1 MSLLEAATAAL
12 RIVLVLGG
20 IYLALCAALWAI
32 QDKLIFH
39 PQKLVAGPKHP
50 AAKAVALSRG
60 DAVLR
65 GWTVNE
71 DADGPLVVYYGGNA
85 EEVSAHIDGFRA
97 QQATTVLFN
106 YRGYGASDGKPSQA
120 ALVEDAVAIAGWARQ
135 RFPDRP
141 LVLFGLSLGSGVAAL
156 ATPRTKPD
164 ALVLVSPY
172 RSIEHIARATYPIF
186 PIRWLLRHPF
196 RAETAVDAMPRTLV
210 FAAPNDRVIRFA
222 ESEAMVRL
230 IGDKA
235 RLHTFD
241 VAHGEFLFHPPV
253 WALVGE
259 FLGGLTSK
267 RG

>member
-1 MSLLEAATAAL
+1 MSWPEAATVAL
-12 RIVLVLGG
+12 RVVLVLGG
-20 IYLALCAALWAI
+20 IYLALCAALWAV

-39 PQKLVAGPKHP
+39 PRGLVAEPRNP
-50 AAKAVALSRG
+50 AARAVALERG

-71 DADGPLVVYYGGNA
+71 DADGPLVVYFGGNA
-85 EEVSAHIDGFRA
+85 EEVSAHVDGFAA
-97 QQATTVLFN
+97 QDATAVLFN
-106 YRGYGASDGKPSQA
+106 YRGYGESDGKPSES
-120 ALVEDAVAIAGWARQ
+120 ALVEDAVAVADWAKE
-135 RFPDRP
+135 RFPNRP

-172 RSIEHIARATYPIF
+172 RSVEHIARASYPIF
-186 PIRWLLRHPF
+186 PIRWLLQHPF

-210 FAAPNDRVIRFA
+210 FAAPNDRVIRFR

-235 RLHTFD
+235 QLHTFD

-253 WALVGE
+253 WTLVGE
-259 FLGGLTSK
+259 FLGDLTSTH
-267 RG
+267 G

>member
-1 MSLLEAATAAL
+1 MSLPEAATVAL
-12 RIVLVLGG
+12 RVVLVLGG
-20 IYLALCAALWAI
+20 IYLALCVALWAV

-39 PQKLVAGPKHP
+39 PQKPIAGAKHP
-50 AAKAVALSRG
+50 AAKAVALNRG

-71 DADGPLVVYYGGNA
+71 DAEGALVIYYGGNA

-97 QQATTVLFN
+97 LPATTVLFN
-106 YRGYGASDGKPSQA
+106 YRGYGASDGKPSEGV
-120 ALVEDAVAIAGWARQ
+120 LVEDAVAIAEWAKE
-135 RFPDRP
+135 RFPGRP

-172 RSIEHIARATYPIF
+172 RSVEHIARAAYPIF

-196 RAETAVDAMPRTLV
+196 RAETAVESMPRALV
-210 FAAPNDRVIRFA
+210 FAAPHDRVIRFA

-235 RLHTFD
+235 QLHTFD

-253 WALVGE
+253 WALVAE
-259 FLGGLTSK
+259 FLGDLMSK
-267 RG
+267 HG